1 MSWHVMARTAVG
13 IRAPVRAGSALRVH
27 VARQAPRRVLV
38 KAAAK
43 APKVDSATGV
53 SFPATSRFGDS
64 ANMACLGV
72 GHRAKKI
79 AFIEVKVYAVAVFAD
94 ADKAVADAAER
105 ARSGGLDTDDAC
117 AEAFLS
123 GQYDKVLQL
132 ELVRDVD
139 GETFGD
145 AIRKS
150 LEAPVTA
157 MGEASALE
165 EFKAF
170 FLGRK
175 LSRGTNVVLRWRP
188 EGALEVSV
196 EPGQVDWSSV
206 KAGLRISSAGM
217 SRALFGV
224 FVGSGTTVPEAR
236 RAAVAGIRALTAGAL
251 A

>member
-1 MSWHVMARTAVG
+1 
-13 IRAPVRAGSALRVH
+13 
-27 VARQAPRRVLV
+27 
-38 KAAAK
+38 
-43 APKVDSATGV
+43 
-53 SFPATSRFGDS
+53 
-64 ANMACLGV
+64 MACLGV

-224 FVGSGTTVPEAR
+224 FGESRRPVSHAAPGPTVFSMIHGAYLPAVGSGTTVPEAR